1 MLELSIVV
9 TIIQLLVMGFF
20 IYFLSGRLMGT
31 KLNMI
36 KRILSAV
43 LSVGLTTFIF
53 WYSYF
58 RHTNFF
64 NQDVVEQVSN
74 ITTLVWFGSML
85 LISMLFY
92 LIFELFD
99 PKQESDFQANQ
110 ENTFLKIRSNYYR
123 KRRLAQV
130 FRIAFKQGI
139 GKALQY
145 KRSYENDRYI
155 AVVLRNILEETGG
168 IFIKFGQVLST
179 RKDILPPV
187 FIEEFSKLQQNVR
200 AMPSDEVQ
208 QIIRREFGED
218 PSVYFK
224 YFSESPL
231 AAGSIGQVHRA
242 QLRDTNEE
250 VIVKVLRSDVTR
262 IMNKD
267 LDILLHFAMWL
278 EEESIWAENLGFYQL
293 ATGFASGLR
302 EEINFDIE
310 RRNMEQITNAL
321 KGSDHNVRIPKVYP
335 ELSNRKILVMEYIKG
350 VSITKATPLLKQ
362 RGIPQQKVLGE
373 IYGAFLEQ
381 LLVAGVFHADPHP
394 GNVYVMEETGEPVF
408 LDFGAAGRIGPL
420 QNRGLR
426 TLLIGI
432 ARNDVKIMAQ
442 GLENLVTDGNLKNR
456 ARLEQD
462 LSQLLIS
469 IQYMDKIS
477 TETLI
482 QRLFDIMKSHE
493 LKLYP
498 MVSMALRALITMD
511 GTLSSVDPHYDIF
524 NEAKR
529 FSIDNKQE
537 LAQTLTVDELKTTAV
552 QEMILLMPQLRD
564 MPRRVDQIFQ
574 NFERGEM
581 TVKADIFA
589 DTKNATFISH
599 WLSLLILLTVAITF
613 SFISVALLAIA
624 QFIDGMYA
632 VYLNTAAFVGLF
644 LSAVILVRLS
654 VQALRYSKRI

>member
-1 MLELSIVV
+1 
-9 TIIQLLVMGFF
+9 
-20 IYFLSGRLMGT
+20 MGT
-31 KLNMI
+31 KLNLA
-36 KRILSAV
+36 KRIFSAV
-43 LSVGLTTFIF
+43 LSVVLTTFVF

-58 RHTNFF
+58 RHTDYEQ
-64 NQDVVEQVSN
+64 QDVIAQVSN
-74 ITTLVWFGSML
+74 ISTLIWIGSML
-85 LISMLFY
+85 LISMLLY

-99 PKQESDFQANQ
+99 PKQESDFTQGH
-110 ENTFLKIRSNYYR
+110 ENALLRVRSNYYR
-123 KRRLAQV
+123 KRRMAQV

-155 AVVLRNILEETGG
+155 AIVLRNILEETGG

-179 RKDILPPV
+179 RKDILPKAY
-187 FIEEFSKLQQNVR
+187 IEEFSKLQQNVKP
-200 AMPSDEVQ
+200 MPTAEVLS
-208 QIIRREFGED
+208 IMTRELGQD
-218 PSVYFK
+218 PHQYFK
-224 YFSESPL
+224 YFSNEPI

-242 QLRDTNEE
+242 QLRDTDEE
-250 VIVKVLRSDVTR
+250 VVVKILRSDVTR

-278 EEESIWAENLGFYQL
+278 EEESTWAENLGFLQL
-293 ATGFASGLR
+293 ATGFANSLR

-321 KGSDHNVRIPKVYP
+321 KGSGHQVRIPKVYP
-335 ELSNRKILVMEYIKG
+335 MLSNRKILVMEYIQG
-350 VSITKATPLLKQ
+350 ISITKAGPLMAQ
-362 RGIPQQKVLGE
+362 HRVDPHDVLRSV
-373 IYGAFLEQ
+373 YGAFLEQ
-381 LLVAGVFHADPHP
+381 LLVAGIFHADPHP
-394 GNVYVMEETGEPVF
+394 GNVYIMEENGEPVF

-432 ARNDVKIMAQ
+432 ARNDAKIMAQ
-442 GLENLVTDGNLKNR
+442 GLENLVTDGNLKHR
-456 ARLEQD
+456 ANLEQD

-477 TETLI
+477 TETLV

-498 MVSMALRALITMD
+498 MVSIALRALITID

-529 FSIDNKQE
+529 FAVENKE
-537 LAQTLTVDELKTTAV
+537 DLAQAVSIDELKTTAV
-552 QEMILLMPQLRD
+552 QEMILLLPQVRD
-564 MPRRVDQIFQ
+564 MPRRFDQIVQ

-581 TVKADIFA
+581 KVKADLFA
-589 DTKNATFISH
+589 DEKNATFISH
-599 WLSLLILLTVAITF
+599 WLSLLILLTVAVTF
-613 SFISVALLAIA
+613 GVISVALLAIA
-624 QFIDGMYA
+624 QFINGMYA
-632 VYLNTAAFVGLF
+632 IYLNTASFVGLF

>member
-1 MLELSIVV
+1 MEIVIWIV
-9 TIIQLLVMGFF
+9 QLIVIGIF

-31 KLNMI
+31 KLNLA
-36 KRILSAV
+36 KRVFSAV
-43 LSVGLTTFIF
+43 LSVVLTTFVF

-58 RHTNFF
+58 RHTNYQK
-64 NQDVVEQVSN
+64 QDVIQQVSN
-74 ITTLVWFGSML
+74 INTLIWIGSML
-85 LISMLFY
+85 LISMLLY

-99 PKQESDFQANQ
+99 PKEANDFTESN
-110 ENTFLKIRSNYYR
+110 ENVFLRLRSNYYR
-123 KRRLAQV
+123 KRRMAQV
-130 FRIAFKQGI
+130 FHIAFKQGI

-155 AVVLRNILEETGG
+155 AIVLRNILEETGG

-179 RKDILPPV
+179 RKDILPKAY
-187 FIEEFSKLQQNVR
+187 IEEFAKLQQNVKP
-200 AMPSDEVQ
+200 MPTSEVLH
-208 QIIRREFGED
+208 ILNRELGQD
-218 PSVYFK
+218 PHEYFK
-224 YFSESPL
+224 YFSDVPI

-250 VIVKVLRSDVTR
+250 VVVKILRSDVTR

-278 EEESIWAENLGFYQL
+278 EEESTWAENLGFLQL
-293 ATGFASGLR
+293 ATGFANSLR

-321 KGSDHNVRIPKVYP
+321 KGSGHQVHIPKVYP
-335 ELSNRKILVMEYIKG
+335 TLSNRKILVMEYIKG
-350 VSITKATPLLKQ
+350 VSIVQADPLMRQHK
-362 RGIPQQKVLGE
+362 IAPQHVLSS
-373 IYGAFLEQ
+373 IYAAFLEQ

-394 GNVYVMEETGEPVF
+394 GNIYVMEHNGAPVF
-408 LDFGAAGRIGPL
+408 LDFGAVGRIGPL

-432 ARNDVKIMAQ
+432 ARNDPKIMAQ
-442 GLENLVTDGNLKNR
+442 GLEYLVIEGTLKNR
-456 ARLEQD
+456 EILEQD

-477 TETLI
+477 TEALV
-482 QRLFDIMKSHE
+482 QQLFDIMKSHE

-498 MVSMALRALITMD
+498 MVSVALRALITID
-511 GTLSSVDPHYDIF
+511 GTLSSVDPQYDIF

-529 FSIDNKQE
+529 FAIANKEDLSQSVS
-537 LAQTLTVDELKTTAV
+537 LAELKTTAV
-552 QEMILLMPQLRD
+552 QEMILLLPQLKD
-564 MPRRVDQIFQ
+564 MPRRLDQMFQ

-581 TVKADIFA
+581 KVKMDVFT
-589 DTKNATFISH
+589 DEKNAGFVSH
-599 WLSLLILLTVAITF
+599 WLSLLILLTVAVTF
-613 SFISVALLAIA
+613 GIISVALLAIA
-624 QFIDGMYA
+624 QFINGMY
-632 VYLNTAAFVGLF
+632 VIYLNTASFIGLF

>member
-1 MLELSIVV
+1 
-9 TIIQLLVMGFF
+9 
-20 IYFLSGRLMGT
+20 MGT
-31 KLNMI
+31 KLNLA
-36 KRILSAV
+36 KRIFSAI
-43 LSVGLTTFIF
+43 LSVVLTTFVF

-58 RHTNFF
+58 RHTDYQQ
-64 NQDVVEQVSN
+64 QDVIAQVSD
-74 ITTLVWFGSML
+74 ISTLIWIGSML
-85 LISMLFY
+85 LISMLLY

-99 PKQESDFQANQ
+99 PKQESDFTQGHGNA
-110 ENTFLKIRSNYYR
+110 LLRIRSNYYR
-123 KRRLAQV
+123 KRRMAQV

-155 AVVLRNILEETGG
+155 AIVLRNILEETGG

-179 RKDILPPV
+179 RKDILPKAY
-187 FIEEFSKLQQNVR
+187 IEEFSKLQQNVKP
-200 AMPSDEVQ
+200 MPTVEVLS
-208 QIIRREFGED
+208 IMTRELGQD
-218 PSVYFK
+218 PHQYFK
-224 YFSESPL
+224 YFSNEPI

-242 QLRDTNEE
+242 QLRETDEE
-250 VIVKVLRSDVTR
+250 VVVKILRSDVTR

-278 EEESIWAENLGFYQL
+278 EEESTWAENLGFLQL
-293 ATGFASGLR
+293 ATGFANSLR

-321 KGSDHNVRIPKVYP
+321 KGSGHQVRIPKVYP
-335 ELSNRKILVMEYIKG
+335 ALSNRKILVMEYIQG
-350 VSITKATPLLKQ
+350 ISITKAGPLMAQ
-362 RGIPQQKVLGE
+362 HRVDPQDVLRSV
-373 IYGAFLEQ
+373 YGAFLEQ

-394 GNVYVMEETGEPVF
+394 GNVYVMEENGEPVF
-408 LDFGAAGRIGPL
+408 LDFGASGRIGSL

-432 ARNDVKIMAQ
+432 ARNDAKIMAQ
-442 GLENLVTDGNLKNR
+442 GLENLVTDGNLKHR
-456 ARLEQD
+456 ASLEQD

-477 TETLI
+477 TETLV
-482 QRLFDIMKSHE
+482 QRLFDIIKSHE

-498 MVSMALRALITMD
+498 MVSIALRALITID

-529 FSIDNKQE
+529 FAVENKE
-537 LAQTLTVDELKTTAV
+537 DLAQAVSIEELKTTAV
-552 QEMILLMPQLRD
+552 QEMILLLPQVRD
-564 MPRRVDQIFQ
+564 MPRRLDQIVQ

-581 TVKADIFA
+581 TVKADLFA
-589 DTKNATFISH
+589 DEKNAGFISH
-599 WLSLLILLTVAITF
+599 WLSLLILLTVAVTF
-613 SFISVALLAIA
+613 GIISVALLAIA
-624 QFIDGMYA
+624 QFINGMYA
-632 VYLNTAAFVGLF
+632 IYLNTASFVGLF

>member
-1 MLELSIVV
+1 MTIV
-9 TIIQLLVMGFF
+9 IWFLQLLIIGIF

-31 KLNMI
+31 KLNLA
-36 KRILSAV
+36 KRIFSAL
-43 LSVGLTTFIF
+43 LSVVLTTFVF

-58 RHTNFF
+58 RHTNYHE
-64 NQDVVEQVSN
+64 QDVLQQVSN
-74 ITTLVWFGSML
+74 ISTLIWIGSML
-85 LISMLFY
+85 LISMLLY

-99 PKQESDFQANQ
+99 PKQESDFAGGQ
-110 ENTFLKIRSNYYR
+110 ENALLRIRSNYYR
-123 KRRLAQV
+123 KRRMAQV

-139 GKALQY
+139 GKAMQY

-155 AVVLRNILEETGG
+155 AIVLRNILEETGG

-179 RKDILPPV
+179 RKDMLPKAY
-187 FIEEFSKLQQNVR
+187 IDEFSKLQQNVKP
-200 AMPSDEVQ
+200 MPTAEILSTMM
-208 QIIRREFGED
+208 RELGQD
-218 PSVYFK
+218 PHQYFK
-224 YFSESPL
+224 YFSEEPI

-242 QLRDTNEE
+242 QLRDTGEE
-250 VIVKVLRSDVTR
+250 VVVKILRSDVTR

-278 EEESIWAENLGFYQL
+278 EEESTWAENLGFLQL
-293 ATGFASGLR
+293 ATGFANSLR

-321 KGSDHNVRIPKVYP
+321 KDSDHQVRIPKVYP
-335 ELSNRKILVMEYIKG
+335 ELSNRTILVMEYIQG
-350 VSITKATPLLKQ
+350 VSITKAGPLMAQHNVK
-362 RGIPQQKVLGE
+362 PQDALRT

-394 GNVYVMEETGEPVF
+394 GNIYIMEENGQPAF
-408 LDFGAAGRIGPL
+408 LDFGAAGRIGPM

-432 ARNDVKIMAQ
+432 ARNDAKIMAQ
-442 GLENLVTDGNLKNR
+442 GLENLVTDGHLKNR
-456 ARLEQD
+456 TSLEQD
-462 LSQLLIS
+462 LSQLLIG

-477 TETLI
+477 TETLV
-482 QRLFDIMKSHE
+482 QRLFDIIKSHE

-498 MVSMALRALITMD
+498 MVSIALRALITMD

-529 FSIDNKQE
+529 FAVENKEE
-537 LAQTLTVDELKTTAV
+537 LAQAVTVDELKTTAV
-552 QEMILLMPQLRD
+552 QEMILLLPQVRD
-564 MPRRVDQIFQ
+564 IPRRLDQIVQ

-581 TVKADIFA
+581 KVKADLFA
-589 DTKNATFISH
+589 DKKNADFISH
-599 WLSLLILLTVAITF
+599 WLSLLILLTVAVTF
-613 SFISVALLAIA
+613 GIISVALLAIA
-624 QFIDGMYA
+624 QIINGMYA

>member
-1 MLELSIVV
+1 
-9 TIIQLLVMGFF
+9 MGFF

-155 AVVLRNILEETGG
+155 AVVLRNILGETGG

-278 EEESIWAENLGFYQL
+278 EEESIWAEDLGFYQL

-335 ELSNRKILVMEYIKG
+335 ELSNRK
-350 VSITKATPLLKQ
+350 
-362 RGIPQQKVLGE
+362 
-373 IYGAFLEQ
+373 F
-381 LLVAGVFHADPHP
+381 
-394 GNVYVMEETGEPVF
+394 
-408 LDFGAAGRIGPL
+408 
-420 QNRGLR
+420 
-426 TLLIGI
+426 
-432 ARNDVKIMAQ
+432 
-442 GLENLVTDGNLKNR
+442 
-456 ARLEQD
+456 
-462 LSQLLIS
+462 
-469 IQYMDKIS
+469 
-477 TETLI
+477 
-482 QRLFDIMKSHE
+482 
-493 LKLYP
+493 
-498 MVSMALRALITMD
+498 
-511 GTLSSVDPHYDIF
+511 
-524 NEAKR
+524 
-529 FSIDNKQE
+529 
-537 LAQTLTVDELKTTAV
+537 
-552 QEMILLMPQLRD
+552 
-564 MPRRVDQIFQ
+564 
-574 NFERGEM
+574 
-581 TVKADIFA
+581 
-589 DTKNATFISH
+589 
-599 WLSLLILLTVAITF
+599 
-613 SFISVALLAIA
+613 
-624 QFIDGMYA
+624 
-632 VYLNTAAFVGLF
+632 
-644 LSAVILVRLS
+644 
-654 VQALRYSKRI
+654 

>member
-1 MLELSIVV
+1 MLCLN
-9 TIIQLLVMGFF
+9 IIILILQLVVMGVF

-36 KRILSAV
+36 KLVLSAV
-43 LSVGLTTFIF
+43 LSVVLTTFVF

-58 RHTNFF
+58 RHTNYL
-64 NQDVVEQVSN
+64 NQDVLQQVSN
-74 ITTLVWFGSML
+74 IGTLVWFGSML
-85 LISMLFY
+85 LIAMLFY

-110 ENTFLKIRSNYYR
+110 ENALLKIRSNYYR

-200 AMPSDEVQ
+200 PMPTDEVQ

-224 YFSESPL
+224 YFAEQPF

-242 QLRDTNEE
+242 QLRETNEE
-250 VIVKVLRSDVTR
+250 VVVKVLRSDVTR

-278 EEESIWAENLGFYQL
+278 EEESTWAENLGFYQL
-293 ATGFASGLR
+293 ATGFANGLR

-321 KGSDHNVRIPKVYP
+321 KNSGHKVRIPKVYP
-335 ELSNRKILVMEYIKG
+335 ELSNRKILVMEYMKG
-350 VSITKATPLLKQ
+350 VPITKSAPLLKQ
-362 RGIPQQKVLGE
+362 RGIEQQQVLSE
-373 IYGAFLEQ
+373 LYGAFLEQ

-394 GNVYVMEETGEPVF
+394 GNVYVMEDTGEPVF

-456 ARLEQD
+456 ASLEQD

-477 TETLI
+477 TETLV

-498 MVSMALRALITMD
+498 MVSMALRALITID
-511 GTLSSVDPHYDIF
+511 GTLSSVNPQYDIF

-529 FSIDNKQE
+529 FSIENKE
-537 LAQTLTVDELKTTAV
+537 DLAQAVTFDELKTTAV

-564 MPRRVDQIFQ
+564 IPRRVDQIVQ

-581 TVKADIFA
+581 TVKANIFA
-589 DTKNATFISH
+589 DAKNATFISH
-599 WLSLLILLTVAITF
+599 WLSLLILLTVAVTF
-613 SFISVALLAIA
+613 GFISVALLAIA
-624 QFIDGMYA
+624 QFINGMYA

-644 LSAVILVRLS
+644 LSSVILVRLS

>member
-1 MLELSIVV
+1 MGVV
-9 TIIQLLVMGFF
+9 IWILQLMVIGVF

-31 KLNMI
+31 KLNLA
-36 KRILSAV
+36 KRIFSAV
-43 LSVGLTTFIF
+43 LSVVLTTFVF

-58 RHTNFF
+58 RHTNYQE
-64 NQDVVEQVSN
+64 QDVIQQVSN
-74 ITTLVWFGSML
+74 ISTLIWIGSML
-85 LISMLFY
+85 LISMLLY

-99 PKQESDFQANQ
+99 PKQADDFTQRH
-110 ENTFLKIRSNYYR
+110 ENVLLRIRSNYYR
-123 KRRLAQV
+123 KRRMAQV

-155 AVVLRNILEETGG
+155 AIVLRNILEETGG

-179 RKDILPPV
+179 RKDILPKAY
-187 FIEEFSKLQQNVR
+187 IEEFAKLQQNVKP
-200 AMPSDEVQ
+200 MPTSEVLN
-208 QIIRREFGED
+208 ILTREIGQD
-218 PSVYFK
+218 PHDYFK
-224 YFSESPL
+224 YFSDVPI

-250 VIVKVLRSDVTR
+250 VVVKILRSDVTR

-278 EEESIWAENLGFYQL
+278 EEESTWAENLGFLQL
-293 ATGFASGLR
+293 ATGFANSLR

-321 KGSDHNVRIPKVYP
+321 KGSGHQVHIPKVYP
-335 ELSNRKILVMEYIKG
+335 ALSNRKILVMEYIKG
-350 VSITKATPLLKQ
+350 VSIVQADHLMRQ
-362 RGIPQQKVLGE
+362 HQIDPQQVLSSV
-373 IYGAFLEQ
+373 YAAFLEQ

-394 GNVYVMEETGEPVF
+394 GNIYVMEHNGAPVF

-432 ARNDVKIMAQ
+432 ARNDTKIMAQ
-442 GLENLVTDGNLKNR
+442 GLENLVIEGNLKNR
-456 ARLEQD
+456 EMLEQD

-477 TETLI
+477 TETLV

-498 MVSMALRALITMD
+498 MVSVALRALITID

-529 FSIDNKQE
+529 FAIENKE
-537 LAQTLTVDELKTTAV
+537 DLAQAVSMAELKTTAV
-552 QEMILLMPQLRD
+552 QEMILLLPQLKD
-564 MPRRVDQIFQ
+564 MPRRIDQIFQ

-581 TVKADIFA
+581 KVKMDVFA
-589 DTKNATFISH
+589 EEKNAGFVSH
-599 WLSLLILLTVAITF
+599 WLSLLILLTVAVTF
-613 SFISVALLAIA
+613 GIISVALLAIA
-624 QFIDGMYA
+624 QFINGMYA
-632 VYLNTAAFVGLF
+632 IYLNTASFVGLF